1 MAIVGVMGLG
11 KMGGAFAERLRA
23 QGYETVGYDV
33 SEEALARFEAA
44 GGRKGSLDEL
54 AACPVVLSSLPSD
67 REVADAF
74 GDHLLQKMQGGTI
87 IELSTILPDTVVALA
102 NKAERRGVQV
112 IDCPVSGGI
121 DTARNGSVVLYV
133 GADEELVKAHKVLLE
148 QLGTVWHVGKVGN
161 GKAVKLVNNVM
172 SLGNVAVASEAF
184 QLGIRL
190 GMDPQAL
197 YDVLNQSGGRSHNF
211 TRRMPSVIARDFTPR
226 FATYLAEKDLRLAL
240 QMGHDD
246 RYPMPIASTVHQ
258 LFEMA
263 LAKGFAAED
272 SVSVI
277 KVYEEWG
284 SDGAGQPR

>member
-1 MAIVGVMGLG
+1 MATIGVMGLG
-11 KMGGAFAERLRA
+11 KMGGAFAARLRA

-33 SEEALARFEAA
+33 SGEALARFAEA
-44 GGRKGSLDEL
+44 GGRPGTLDDL
-54 AACPVVLSSLPSD
+54 AACPAVLSSLPSD
-67 REVADAF
+67 REVAGAF
-74 GDHLLQKMQGGTI
+74 SDELLQRMHGSTV
-87 IELSTILPDTVVALA
+87 IELSTILPETVIALA
-102 NKAERRGVQV
+102 EKAGAHGVQV

-121 DTARNGSVVLYV
+121 DTARTGSVVLYV
-133 GADEELVKAHKVLLE
+133 GADDALVAANKALLE
-148 QLGTVWHVGKVGN
+148 ELGTVWHVGKVGN
-161 GKAVKLVNNVM
+161 GKTVKLVNNMM

-190 GMDPQAL
+190 GMEPQAL
-197 YDVLNQSGGRSHNF
+197 YDVLNESGGRSHNF

-246 RYPMPIASTVHQ
+246 RFPMPVASAVHQ

-263 LAKGFAAED
+263 LAKGLASED

-277 KVYEEWG
+277 KVYESWG
-284 SDGAGQPR
+284 DASAK

>member
-1 MAIVGVMGLG
+1 MATVGVVGLG

-23 QGYETVGYDV
+23 QGHETVGYDV
-33 SEEALARFEAA
+33 FEAA
-44 GGRKGSLDEL
+44 LTRFKEAGGRPGTLDDI

-67 REVADAF
+67 GEVADAF
-74 GDHLLQKMQGGTI
+74 SDDLLQRMRGDTI
-87 IELSTILPDTVVALA
+87 VELSTILPETVVALA
-102 NKAERRGVQV
+102 TRGEQHGVHV

-121 DTARNGSVVLYV
+121 DTARTGSVVLYV
-133 GADEELVKAHKVLLE
+133 GADDALVSANKELLE
-148 QLGTVWHVGKVGN
+148 QLGTVCHVGKVGN
-161 GKAVKLVNNVM
+161 GKAVKLVNNMM

-197 YDVLNQSGGRSHNF
+197 YDVLNESGGRSHNF
-211 TRRMPSVIARDFTPR
+211 TRRMPSVIARDFSPR

-246 RYPMPIASTVHQ
+246 RYPMPVASAVHQ

-263 LAKGFAAED
+263 LAKGFASED

-277 KVYEEWG
+277 KVYEAWG
-284 SDGAGQPR
+284 SDNAE

>member
-1 MAIVGVMGLG
+1 MATIGVMGLG

-33 SEEALARFEAA
+33 SEEALARFAEA
-44 GGRKGSLDEL
+44 GGRPGTLDDL
-54 AACPVVLSSLPSD
+54 AACAAVLSSLPSD
-67 REVADAF
+67 REVDGAF
-74 GDHLLQKMQGGTI
+74 TDELLQRMQGSTI
-87 IELSTILPDTVVALA
+87 IELSTILPETVIALA
-102 NKAERRGVQV
+102 EKAAAQGVHV

-121 DTARNGSVVLYV
+121 DTARTGSVVLYV
-133 GADEELVKAHKVLLE
+133 GADDALVAAHKALLE
-148 QLGTVWHVGKVGN
+148 ELGTVWHVGKVGN
-161 GKAVKLVNNVM
+161 GKTVKLVNNLM

-190 GMDPQAL
+190 GMEPQAL
-197 YDVLNQSGGRSHNF
+197 YDVLNESGGRSHNF

-246 RYPMPIASTVHQ
+246 RFPMPVASAVHQ

-263 LAKGFAAED
+263 LAKGLATED

-277 KVYEEWG
+277 KVYESWG
-284 SDGAGQPR
+284 DASAERP

>member
-1 MAIVGVMGLG
+1 MATIGVMGLG

-33 SEEALARFEAA
+33 SEEALARFAEA
-44 GGRKGSLDEL
+44 GGRPGTLDDL
-54 AACPVVLSSLPSD
+54 AACAAVLSSLPSD
-67 REVADAF
+67 REVDGAF
-74 GDHLLQKMQGGTI
+74 TDELLQRMQGSTI
-87 IELSTILPDTVVALA
+87 IELSTILPETVIALA
-102 NKAERRGVQV
+102 EKAAAQGVHV

-121 DTARNGSVVLYV
+121 DTARTGSVVLYV
-133 GADEELVKAHKVLLE
+133 GADDALVAANKALLE

-161 GKAVKLVNNVM
+161 GKTVKLVNNLM

-190 GMDPQAL
+190 GMEPQAL
-197 YDVLNQSGGRSHNF
+197 YDVLNESGGRSHNF

-246 RYPMPIASTVHQ
+246 RFPMPVASAVHQ

-263 LAKGFAAED
+263 LAKGLATED

-277 KVYEEWG
+277 KVYESWG
-284 SDGAGQPR
+284 DASAKRP

>member
-1 MAIVGVMGLG
+1 MATIGVMGLG

-33 SEEALARFEAA
+33 SEEALARFAEA
-44 GGRKGSLDEL
+44 GGRPGTLDDL
-54 AACPVVLSSLPSD
+54 AACAAVLSSLPSD
-67 REVADAF
+67 REVDGAF
-74 GDHLLQKMQGGTI
+74 TDELLQRMQGSTI
-87 IELSTILPDTVVALA
+87 IELSTILPETVIALA
-102 NKAERRGVQV
+102 EKAAVQGVHV

-121 DTARNGSVVLYV
+121 DTARTGSVVLYV
-133 GADEELVKAHKVLLE
+133 GADDALVAAHKALLE
-148 QLGTVWHVGKVGN
+148 ELGTVWHVGKVGN
-161 GKAVKLVNNVM
+161 GKTVKLVNNLM

-190 GMDPQAL
+190 GMEPQAL
-197 YDVLNQSGGRSHNF
+197 YDVLNESGGRSHNF

-246 RYPMPIASTVHQ
+246 RFPMPVASAVHQ

-263 LAKGFAAED
+263 LAKGLATED

-277 KVYEEWG
+277 KVYESWG
-284 SDGAGQPR
+284 DASAERP